1 MMTFIVTALV
11 GVLVGLVSGMLGI
24 GGGMIMVPVFRI
36 VFDMSAFVST
46 ATSLFTII
54 PTSITGAISHI
65 RAKSCIPKLGIALG
79 IGGACASP
87 IGVQLAQ
94 MSPAWLVM
102 LATALVI
109 AYSSITMLRKALK
122 SPKTTE
128 ASPVEIPNF
137 TGRQLAGAAAIGFAA
152 GLTSGFVGLG
162 GGFIMVPLLVAF
174 LNIPMKLT
182 SGTSLI
188 AVMILATPASIL
200 QCSIGNVDYLAAIAM
215 ACGSIPGALVGA
227 RLVQRLPER
236 QLRFA
241 FAASLFVAAIL
252 LVVKEVG
259 LLG

>member
-11 GVLVGLVSGMLGI
+11 GVLVGLVSGTLGI

-109 AYSSITMLRKALK
+109 TYSSITMLRKALK

-241 FAASLFVAAIL
+241 FAAFLFVAAIL